1 MIRWLAS
8 ISPGA
13 VLLIGALPSLA
24 IGWGAREAKF
34 AWLDRPAI
42 IREATATADA
52 ACAIRTMD
60 AANRAEQAERTRQS
74 RANAE
79 ALRIYEEALK
89 ASQRAALA
97 ERAQLEQENADYAAQ
112 LKAEGRGCEWTDL
125 DLDERDQW
133 LHDYGTAGA
142 D

>member
-8 ISPGA
+8 ISPVA

-79 ALRIYEEALK
+79 ALRIYREALD
-89 ASQRAALA
+89 ASERAALA
-97 ERAQLEQENADYAAQ
+97 AETQLEQENLAYAAQ
-112 LKAEGRGCEWTDL
+112 LDAAGRSCVWTEL
-125 DLDERDQW
+125 DLDERDRW
-133 LHDYGTAGA
+133 LHDYGAAGA

>member
-1 MIRWLAS
+1 MLKLLS
-8 ISPGA
+8 SVSPV
-13 VLLIGALPSLA
+13 VLLLLGAIPA
-24 IGWGAREAKF
+24 IALGWGAREAKF
-34 AWLDRPAI
+34 AWLDRPSI
-42 IREATATADA
+42 VREATATADA

-79 ALRIYEEALK
+79 ALRIYREALD

-97 ERAQLEQENADYAAQ
+97 AQSQFEQEVQAYEHQ
-112 LKAEGRGCEWTDL
+112 LAAEGRSCLLTEPDI
-125 DLDERDQW
+125 DW
-133 LHDYGTAGA
+133 LHQRGAPGA

>member
-1 MIRWLAS
+1 MLKLLS
-8 ISPGA
+8 SVSPIA

-24 IGWGAREAKF
+24 VGWGAREAKF

-60 AANRAEQAERTRQS
+60 AANRAEQAERARQTA
-74 RANAE
+74 ANAE
-79 ALRIYEEALK
+79 ARRMYDEALD

-97 ERAQLEQENADYAAQ
+97 AETQLQKEIADHEAE
-112 LKAEGRGCEWTDL
+112 LVAEGRSCLLRDA
-125 DLDERDQW
+125 DIER
-133 LHDYGTAGA
+133 LYGRGASGA